1 MQSLFCLP
9 FHMNKT
15 SVIAVLLFT
24 FECQLNLTEEEDPG
38 FSPEGRSH
46 SVRIAWQKNRSVG
59 ADFLQA
65 QTGSWP
71 GSISKMVKGRHWREL
86 SILMH
91 KEHGGRT
98 GEGALHHAQHRE
110 HNESKHQIVA
120 TWMRGEEAWGKFL
133 GNQTS
138 LIWLCRKPF
147 VLMPWAVMYYSW
159 SIALGNYCII
169 WKKAKVIIILK

>member
-24 FECQLNLTEEEDPG
+24 FECQLNLTEKEDPG

-46 SVRIAWQKNRSVG
+46 SVRIAWQKSRSVG

-71 GSISKMVKGRHWREL
+71 ASISKMVKGRHWREL

-120 TWMRGEEAWGKFL
+120 TWMRGEEAWGKIL
-133 GNQTS
+133 G
-138 LIWLCRKPF
+138 KPDF
-147 VLMPWAVMYYSW
+147 IDLVVQEAICSHAMSCHVLFMVNSTGQ
-159 SIALGNYCII
+159 LLHN
-169 WKKAKVIIILK
+169 LKES